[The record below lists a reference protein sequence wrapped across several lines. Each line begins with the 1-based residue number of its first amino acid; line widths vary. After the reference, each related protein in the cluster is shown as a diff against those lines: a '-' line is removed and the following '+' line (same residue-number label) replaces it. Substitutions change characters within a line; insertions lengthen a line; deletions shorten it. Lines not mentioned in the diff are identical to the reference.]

1 MNTGLKVIAPASVS
15 NLACGFDTLGIA
27 LDYPGDEIVGRW
39 VNRPGIHIV
48 EIKGYKKDIPKD
60 PALNIAGVTATALLK
75 HLGEDGRGLELK
87 IKKNIPAGS
96 GLGSSAS
103 SATAAAVLVNELLNK
118 PLEKRELIPFA
129 IQGELLASGTP
140 VGDNV
145 VASMIGGLVF
155 IRDIETYDFHRI
167 YMPPGLFMA
176 VLLPDIPIHT
186 KAARTILKPDVSL
199 SMMIKQS
206 ANLGAFV
213 LGMQN
218 SDLNLIRR
226 SMQDLVI
233 EPQRSQQIPHFYVVQ
248 KAALERGALG
258 CSMSGAGPAIFAFCQ
273 EKLQAQGIAEAMQKV
288 YNDHSLDAIS
298 FVAGINQEGVT
309 KK

>member
-27 LDYPGDEIVGRW
+27 IDYPGDEIIGRW
-39 VNRPGIHIV
+39 VDRPGVHIA
-48 EIKGYKKDIPKD
+48 EIRGHKKDIPRN
-60 PALNIAGVTATALLK
+60 PELNIASVTATALLK

-87 IKKNIPAGS
+87 INKNLPAGS

-103 SATAAAVLVNELLNK
+103 SATAAAFLVNELLNS
-118 PLEKRELIPFA
+118 PLEKRELVPFA

-167 YMPPGLFMA
+167 YMPPGLCMA
-176 VLLPDIPIHT
+176 ILLPDIPIHT
-186 KAARTILKPDVSL
+186 KASRALLKPEVPL
-199 SMMIKQS
+199 PLMVKQS

-213 LGMQN
+213 IGMQT
-218 SDLNLIRR
+218 SDLDLIRR
-226 SMQDLVI
+226 SMEDFVI
-233 EPQRSQQIPHFYVVQ
+233 EPQRSHQIPHFHAIQ
-248 KAALERGALG
+248 NAAIELGALG
-258 CSMSGAGPAIFAFCQ
+258 CSISGAGPTIFALCQ
-273 EKLQAQGIAEAMQKV
+273 EKLQAQRISSAMLKV
-288 YNDHSLDAIS
+288 CKDNHLSATS
-298 FVAGINQEGVT
+298 FVAGISPEGVVRS
-309 KK
+309 